1 MTLGP
6 LAERLK
12 TPRLTTAPATTNTA
26 PTPQAQTSW
35 QQIGDVATIEVR
47 ESRTIRTLE
56 DLLKAANVDQ
66 ELWEVATRTINKWDS
81 TVRNGDGNATVQL
94 WQVCCQPEAPE
105 RGGRPLKA
113 PGQHHRHHRRLR
125 ADRAPTVGQ
134 RAFAD
139 VQPHRR
145 TPGQA
150 GLRRRVG

>member
-35 QQIGDVATIEVR
+35 QQTGDVATIKVR

-66 ELWEVATRTINKWDS
+66 ELWEVATRTIN
-81 TVRNGDGNATVQL
+81 R
-94 WQVCCQPEAPE
+94 
-105 RGGRPLKA
+105 
-113 PGQHHRHHRRLR
+113 
-125 ADRAPTVGQ
+125 
-134 RAFAD
+134 
-139 VQPHRR
+139 
-145 TPGQA
+145 
-150 GLRRRVG
+150 